1 MSAYL
6 ESTAELERDKVKCL
20 MIDCPKEFNKFLDNF
35 TQYQMNFLLNEGT
48 LSSATIWEKF
58 IEWSGREKHSTGHG
72 ADYKDGTDAKFASIH
87 EWQNPKKATSKRE
100 AYFIDRSTAT
110 VTGVKK
116 DGDLLIAVYDRW
128 NKINHYFQIP
138 QHAIP
143 NNTIRIEFNHQTK
156 ECSSKWGKY
165 KTSIK
170 NILYK
175 Q

>member
-20 MIDCPKEFNKFLDNF
+20 MIDCPKESNKFLDKF
-35 TQYQMNFLLNEGT
+35 TQYQMNFLLNEGI

-58 IEWSGREKHSTGHG
+58 IEWSGR
-72 ADYKDGTDAKFASIH
+72 DKDGTDAKFASIH
-87 EWQNPKKATSKRE
+87 EWKDPKKATSKRE
-100 AYFIDRSTAT
+100 AYFVDRSSAT
-110 VTGVKK
+110 ITGVKK

-143 NNTIRIEFNHQTK
+143 NRTVIIEFNHQTK
-156 ECSSKWGKY
+156 ECSSKWGEY
-165 KTSIK
+165 KTSIN
-170 NILYK
+170 NILNK
-175 Q
+175 

>member
-6 ESTAELERDKVKCL
+6 ESTAELERDKVKRL
-20 MIDCPKEFNKFLDNF
+20 MIDCPKSFNKFIGSFNRS
-35 TQYQMNFLLNEGT
+35 QMNFLLNEGI
-48 LSSATIWEKF
+48 LSAATIWEKI

-72 ADYKDGTDAKFASIH
+72 ADFIDGTDAKSASIL
-87 EWQNPKKATSKRE
+87 EWEDRKKQKQGIKVR
-100 AYFIDRSTAT
+100 DRSTAT

-138 QHAIP
+138 QHVIP
-143 NNTIRIEFNHQTK
+143 NNTIKIEFNHQTK

-165 KTSIK
+165 KTDIK
-170 NILYK
+170 TILNE
-175 Q
+175 